1 MHSTTVTLRKPR
13 RNATPWGI
21 HAFFVIFSL
30 ICLIP
35 VLYVLS
41 ASFSNEQDL
50 QEMGFQLF
58 PPKVDLTAYQYV
70 FANPKVILDAYIVTI
85 ITTVVGTFFS
95 VLFMAM
101 CAYALSRSWYRHKKL
116 ITIFLFIPT
125 LFSGGLVP
133 SYIINTQY
141 LGLRDNIWAL
151 ILPGLVNVYNIFM
164 IRTFFQQLPQ
174 SLFEAVKID
183 GGNEFLSCF
192 RFALP
197 LSKPVLATVAF
208 LGALARWNE
217 WYGCMLYIRSD
228 ELNTL
233 QYLLQRMM
241 MNIEAITRNMTNRP
255 ASIAQEIGKLPG
267 ESFRFATVMV
277 TIGPMLL
284 VFPFFQKYLVKGMVL
299 GAVKG

>member
-1 MHSTTVTLRKPR
+1 MSSIVIHNKRKLRD
-13 RNATPWGI
+13 ATPWGI
-21 HAFFVIFSL
+21 QVFFIIFSI
-30 ICLIP
+30 ICIVP
-35 VLYVLS
+35 MMYVCS

-50 QEMGFQLF
+50 QNFGFQLL
-58 PPKVDLTAYQYV
+58 PKKLDLTAYKYV
-70 FANPKVILDAYIVTI
+70 LANPKVIINAYIVTTL
-85 ITTVVGTFFS
+85 TTVIGTFTS

-101 CAYALSRSWYRHKKL
+101 CAYSLSRPWYRHKKL
-116 ITIFLFIPT
+116 VTIFLFIPT

-192 RFALP
+192 RFAIP

-208 LGALARWNE
+208 LGALGRWNE

>member
-1 MHSTTVTLRKPR
+1 MDIKKTSKKR
-13 RNATPWGI
+13 RNRTPYLI
-21 HAFFVIFSL
+21 QLFFILFSI

-35 VLYVLS
+35 VLYVFS
-41 ASFSNEQDL
+41 ASISNEQDL
-50 QEMGFQLF
+50 REFGFLLW
-58 PPKVDLTAYQYV
+58 PKRISTMAYQYV
-70 FANPKVILDAYIVTI
+70 FSNVQVIIDAYAVTI
-85 ITTVVGTFFS
+85 FITVVGTVIS
-95 VLFMAM
+95 VLVMAM
-101 CAYALSRSWYRHKKL
+101 CAYALSRPKYKYKKL
-116 ITIFLFIPT
+116 LTLFIFFPT

-141 LGLRDNIWAL
+141 LELKDNIWVM
-151 ILPGLVNVYNIFM
+151 ILPGLINVFNIFM

-174 SLFEAVKID
+174 SLFEATKID
-183 GGNEFLSCF
+183 GGSEFLICF
-192 RFALP
+192 RIAFP

-208 LGALARWNE
+208 LGALGRWNE
-217 WYGCMLYIRSD
+217 WYSCMLYIRSD
-228 ELNTL
+228 KLNTL

-255 ASIAQEIGKLPG
+255 AGVAQELGKLPG

-284 VFPFFQKYLVKGMVL
+284 VFPFFQKYLVKGMVM